1 MQTICTVAKLSRQLL
16 HLDGVCNECSIAW
29 SFFSSRRQK
38 PFRRCSHFVSRSSC
52 VVHGVTQYRILC
64 LLQPIMFP
72 QYQNPADSWPEL
84 GADTKYSPTPRA
96 TRIQRLHNQRFCHDA
111 EPKRGI
117 LAESFYGWKNQS
129 ASRIAHAQRVRQT
142 MLERYRAEESY
153 ARNELW
159 FLSQHG

>member
-1 MQTICTVAKLSRQLL
+1 M
-16 HLDGVCNECSIAW
+16 
-29 SFFSSRRQK
+29 
-38 PFRRCSHFVSRSSC
+38 
-52 VVHGVTQYRILC
+52 TQYRILS

-117 LAESFYGWKNQS
+117 VAESFYGWKNQS

-142 MLERYRAEESY
+142 MLERYRADESY
-153 ARNELW
+153 ARTELR
-159 FLSQHG
+159 FLSQHGRDSTDDDWAMHCYIVIATAQFLSWVAELEP